1 MAKITTPLKGITT
14 TSTYEE
20 GEMYSLVNLRPKN
33 GALHPVAP
41 RKVVQEL
48 SQEYDIVFVHQGSD
62 YKNWIGVKHE
72 GSYSTI
78 YWDILSEQPQ
88 TISSHINAR
97 IHSVE
102 QIGNT
107 LSFVADEN
115 IYYAW
120 FTDNKYIY
128 LDVLPQVPVINLGAH
143 SQTHAEY
150 YFYNEYGG
158 GNVTP
163 DNFTE
168 TTKGLVN
175 KAMHF
180 LVEGGTVNEEQ
191 FPGFG
196 LHLFDACFVRYAFRL
211 YDGTLTKHSPPIL
224 CMPHMDILKTKTIDY
239 EFTKGSLTNNSKV
252 DVYGYRIAM
261 HYSLDVLGGHDYNQ
275 WKDIIKS
282 VDIFMS
288 APIGVSSIENM
299 RKDMPTKTPVSN
311 HFNLIKELTP
321 EAIKNV
327 SDTSTFYFV
336 RSLDLGAYAS
346 VLKPDILPSKD
357 ADFGKM
363 ENLIQQEV
371 MSDDNF
377 SNHNYGA
384 TTSYTYN
391 NRLHLGGIK
400 TTFFKGFNY
409 SYFRWW
415 NDYNGIPSSS
425 SDHVD
430 YIAVEVDIYTGT
442 ALEKVYSFYSD
453 YTSVSKLF
461 SSAFL
466 SYPDTRAQRIT
477 IYEVANESWT
487 KVFSSLLQ
495 PHKSLNLAYFVNE
508 GLKPIVATPTTSPV
522 QTPNTDREIS
532 QYESNK
538 IKVSELG
545 NPLSFPNINTY
556 QVGNGKI
563 LAMASNVMNVS
574 DRNYGQYPL
583 YVFTTQGIW
592 TLNVGSGEVVYST
605 QTAPTYAESPNT
617 SIVCSTPFGVVFT
630 TQRGLQIIN
639 GQSVDFISPQL
650 EQEYLDVKMELP
662 DTQCSGVIHLF
673 NDKSFKEY
681 LLEIENIIYNPYESE
696 LIISDKGS
704 SYKYV
709 LNLASQSF
717 YKSTERIDLMVGNV
731 FPQLLVVGDNK
742 LKDYATQNNAQA
754 HICLVLRPLTFGTS
768 DIKNLER
775 IILRGLLVNIQNIS
789 EGKKSVIMAHYS
801 NDGINFPALRGLTSN
816 PCNRRNYDMGLFASS
831 KFSQFMFS
839 FAGVVDE
846 SSKIQLLD
854 TQILQE

>member
-1 MAKITTPLKGITT
+1 MGNIKTQLKGITT

-20 GEMYSLVNLRPKN
+20 GEMFSLVNLRPKN

-72 GSYSTI
+72 GNYSTI
-78 YWDILSEQPQ
+78 YWDILSRDPL
-88 TISSHINAR
+88 TISSHINAH

-120 FTDNKYIY
+120 FTDNKYVY
-128 LDVLPQVPVINLGAH
+128 LDVLPQVPVINLGSH

-168 TTKGLVN
+168 ATKGLVN

-196 LHLFDACFVRYAFRL
+196 LHLFDSCFVRYAFRL

-261 HYSLDVLGGHDYNQ
+261 HYSLDVLGGHDYSQ

-299 RKDMPTKTPVSN
+299 RKDMPTKTPTSN

-495 PHKSLNLAYFVNE
+495 PHKFLNLAYFVNE
-508 GLKPIVATPTTSPV
+508 GLKPIVEWGRSEPLP
-522 QTPNTDREIS
+522 QIPDIS
-532 QYESNK
+532 KLVTQFDPNK
-538 IKVSELG
+538 IKVSELN
-545 NPLSFPNINTY
+545 NPLNFPNINTY
-556 QVGNGKI
+556 QVGNGRI
-563 LAMASNVMNVS
+563 LAMASNAMNVS

-583 YVFTTQGIW
+583 YVFTTQGVW
-592 TLNVGSGEVVYST
+592 NLNVGIETVYST
-605 QTAPTYAESPNT
+605 QSAPTSTEVPIS
-617 SIVCSTPFGVVFT
+617 SIVESTPFGVVFISN
-630 TQRGLQIIN
+630 RGLMIIN
-639 GQSVDFISPQL
+639 GQEAVYISSQL
-650 EQEYLDVKMELP
+650 EQPFKKIEQETNAKIEELLHTFNTHTFIEYLR
-662 DTQCSGVIHLF
+662 GVYTLAY
-673 NDKSFKEY
+673 NAY
-681 LLEIENIIYNPYESE
+681 ENE
-696 LIISDKGS
+696 LIICNKDFKFN
-704 SYKYV
+704 YV
-709 LNLASQSF
+709 LNFYTKSF
-717 YKSTERIDLMVGNV
+717 FQSTESIDLTVKNL
-731 FPQLLVVGDNK
+731 FPDLYVVGENK
-742 LKDYATQNNAQA
+742 LKYFLETETKRT
-754 HICLVLRPLTFGTS
+754 HISFMLRPLTYGNEVT
-768 DIKNLER
+768 KWL
-775 IILRGLLVNIQNIS
+775 QNIKIPFTLYNV
-789 EGKKSVIMAHYS
+789 ERMFV
-801 NDGINFPALRGLTSN
+801 GI
-816 PCNRRNYDMGLFASS
+816 YASS
-831 KFSQFMFS
+831 DKVKFVGKYGKFYEAMSRAVSYDTKTLASNTARYFLFS
-839 FAGVVDE
+839 YAA
-846 SSKIQLLD
+846 ILD
-854 TQILQE
+854 DDSYLDVIDSEVKTKYNNM